1 MLINKTLTKL
11 SALIIGSM
19 LLTVLNT
26 VSAKQVTLNLK
37 QTDIHSLVETVAE
50 VTGKNFVVDPRVIVE
65 IMLQQDEKN
74 GMVMAKIILTRE

>member
-1 MLINKTLTKL
+1 MLSL
-11 SALIIGSM
+11 IGSM

-65 IMLQQDEKN
+65 IMLQQDKKN
-74 GMVMAKIILTRE
+74 GMVMAKITLTRE